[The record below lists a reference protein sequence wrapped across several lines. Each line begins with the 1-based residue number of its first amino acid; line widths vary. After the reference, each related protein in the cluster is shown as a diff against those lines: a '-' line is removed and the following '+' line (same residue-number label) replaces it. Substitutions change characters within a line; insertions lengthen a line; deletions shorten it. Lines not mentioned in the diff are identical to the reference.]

1 MYNRI
6 DAVPFTP
13 SLEIYEKEFENI
25 LTGIT
30 ACYQIMLKDNVTMP
44 NDENKIRD
52 TLRNNYL
59 NNRQIRDQIGFT
71 GKYNFDREVP
81 EDNDMGR
88 VDIKIITQNTLTEP
102 EAYYIIECKRL
113 DNQNLTGV
121 SGLNAKY
128 ITDGVKRFI
137 ETKYS
142 AYYRINGMIGF
153 VVEQMDIF
161 ANIININK
169 LLMENFSNANTETI
183 LTFHNFIK
191 DFKYQYYSIH
201 KDIKDR
207 KIKLYHLMFDFSANI
222 EKSWPN
228 PNLKY

>member
-25 LTGIT
+25 LIGIT
-30 ACYQIMLKDNVTMP
+30 VCYHIMLKDNVTMP

-71 GKYNFDREVP
+71 GKYNVDREVP

-128 ITDGVKRFI
+128 ITDGIKRFI
-137 ETKYS
+137 LS
-142 AYYRINGMIGF
+142 G
-153 VVEQMDIF
+153 
-161 ANIININK
+161 
-169 LLMENFSNANTETI
+169 
-183 LTFHNFIK
+183 
-191 DFKYQYYSIH
+191 
-201 KDIKDR
+201 KDIKQPIYISETDIENLITAKAAVYAAI
-207 KIKLYHLMFDFSANI
+207 KILLKRLEFDFSI
-222 EKSWPN
+222 I
-228 PNLKY
+228 